1 MHPLSMVRTRSTAS
15 LTPPTTSRAGVPPA
29 PGLEHQT
36 RDVEL
41 PGLTL
46 RGQARRLPSR
56 ATTFGAC
63 NFAGL
68 ASDARHFTT
77 TNKSTKESK

>member
-56 ATTFGAC
+56 ATTFGARR
-63 NFAGL
+63 FVGPRGATR
-68 ASDARHFTT
+68 ASSQ
-77 TNKSTKESK
+77 NKQNNRRK